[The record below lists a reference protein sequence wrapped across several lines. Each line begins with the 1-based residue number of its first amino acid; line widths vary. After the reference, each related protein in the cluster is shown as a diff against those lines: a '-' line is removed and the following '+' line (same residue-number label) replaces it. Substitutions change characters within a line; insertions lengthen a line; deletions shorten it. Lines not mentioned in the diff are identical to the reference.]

1 MVKQI
6 KLTNIE
12 KFSCEYIVNDQSI
25 TKSLDAKEHVFS
37 VQELP
42 CKVKININ
50 PYKVKP
56 IVRIDDI
63 MVNYGLAKITPWDH
77 MLEFELGSNFFDSY
91 FANIVESKR
100 QYLDLEK
107 DQLHKKIGLE
117 DLSELISDI
126 EVKIQ

>member
-1 MVKQI
+1 
-6 KLTNIE
+6 
-12 KFSCEYIVNDQSI
+12 
-25 TKSLDAKEHVFS
+25 
-37 VQELP
+37 
-42 CKVKININ
+42 
-50 PYKVKP
+50 
-56 IVRIDDI
+56 

-117 DLSELISDI
+117 DLSELINDI